1 MSDYF
6 GNTKKGIFDL
16 SDDYQE
22 GVKPF
27 IWCFVV
33 ALAVITIC
41 SGSSF
46 LYVFIPLNDTKDSF
60 SVGKSIFGEL
70 VPYRDMYAQKGIMLY
85 FIYGLASLISIGT
98 FRGVFV
104 MEILAAFFS
113 MLAILKTYQLF
124 LEPRSFP
131 YILTPITGAVIYS
144 AFNFSWGGS
153 AEEFVFPFTMWGVYL
168 SLRYFKSSYPDSM
181 DYKTVLL
188 TGILAGC
195 VLNIRINPLVFFL
208 GWMLMVFIADII
220 GERNVTK
227 AVISCFVFLGG
238 VITATIPWF
247 IYLGVNHAIDDWFR
261 MYFYKSVFEPL
272 QRSSIGERMAV
283 IGGVIT
289 DNCMS
294 NKVIFI
300 FVALGIVYFI
310 ASGISSLLYED
321 RNSLVKRN
329 RVFVDVSVIELVNI
343 LVLFVFLGF
352 GLFIGGADPDLSTFP
367 INGFVMFGFIPFC
380 YIIEKFLKSRIERNT
395 HGRNYDGAILEASLA
410 FAISIVSF
418 LVSIVVAWLILH

>member
-22 GVKPF
+22 GIKPY
-27 IWCFVV
+27 IWCFLV
-33 ALAVITIC
+33 AFAVITVC
-41 SGSSF
+41 SGNSF
-46 LYVFIPLNDTKDSF
+46 LYVFIPLSDTKDSF
-60 SVGKSIFGEL
+60 SVGKTIFGEL
-70 VPYRDMYAQKGIMLY
+70 VPYRDVYAEKGVLLY
-85 FIYGLASLISIGT
+85 FIYGLASLISAGN

-104 MEILAAFFS
+104 MEVIAAFFS
-113 MLAILKTYQLF
+113 LLAILKTYQLF

-153 AEEFVFPFTMWGVYL
+153 AEEFIFPFIMWGMYF
-168 SLRYFKSSYPDSM
+168 SLRYFRLSYPDSM
-181 DYKTVLL
+181 DYKIVLL

-195 VLNIRINPLVFFL
+195 VLNLRLNSLWFFL
-208 GWMLMVFIADII
+208 GWMVMVFFADII

-227 AVISCFVFLGG
+227 AVLSCFVFIGG
-238 VITATIPWF
+238 MVLATIPWI

-261 MYFYKSVFEPL
+261 MYIYRSVFEPF
-272 QRSSIGERMAV
+272 QHSSIGERVAAFGTV
-283 IGGVIT
+283 IESHCL
-289 DNCMS
+289 N
-294 NKVIFI
+294 NRLIFI
-300 FVALGIVYFI
+300 FVILGIVYFI
-310 ASGISSLLYED
+310 ASGISSQLYED

-329 RVFVDVSVIELVNI
+329 RIFVEVSIIELINPV
-343 LVLFVFLGF
+343 VLFVLLLI
-352 GLFIGGADPDLSTFP
+352 GLFIWGAGLDESSFP
-367 INGFVMFGFIPFC
+367 LNGFALFGFIPFC

-418 LVSIVVAWLILH
+418 LASIVVAWLILH